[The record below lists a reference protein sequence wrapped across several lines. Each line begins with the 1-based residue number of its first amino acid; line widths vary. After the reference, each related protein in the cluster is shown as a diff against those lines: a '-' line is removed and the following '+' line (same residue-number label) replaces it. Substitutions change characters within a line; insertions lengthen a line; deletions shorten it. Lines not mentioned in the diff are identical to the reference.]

1 MKTLQKELREQS
13 KEENNFILGCF
24 LISFNVIDISAVGG
38 VLEHS
43 SDPRLRL
50 RIYEAVASYP
60 RIPGYTRLLPHIL
73 DRLYS
78 SITLEYIRQVSPL
91 RPVRLLPLLGLLHR
105 RLRPSPTAV
114 PRVRMPGETSCLFKF
129 SRGLGIETDFRF
141 WNQNRLSISW
151 YYLQLWCFFL
161 RTWD

>member
-1 MKTLQKELREQS
+1 MFLDQLQRHRHFS
-13 KEENNFILGCF
+13 C
-24 LISFNVIDISAVGG
+24 GG

-60 RIPGYTRLLPHIL
+60 RITGYTRLSPHIL

-114 PRVRMPGETSCLFKF
+114 PRVRMPGETSCLFMVSERAYAPLK
-129 SRGLGIETDFRF
+129 
-141 WNQNRLSISW
+141 
-151 YYLQLWCFFL
+151 
-161 RTWD
+161 